1 MRRDLD
7 LARQLLIDIEGRG
20 PDCALSDLR
29 PGVAGEADERLRY
42 HVRLL
47 IDGGLVKE
55 TEHTAG
61 GVPCVRLTNA
71 GHELLELAAVEERW
85 REAKWLVQERT
96 GTQSLTVL
104 KAVLTRWAIDAAAYG
119 ERWRPRRSYRP
130 AYHRL
135 EARHPGYAPLEA
147 RYVEPRYYAPRYET
161 LRYNTPRYDLRSRVN
176 GEGSDDAVRFARS
189 TDYLERFDWWGD
201 WRDRR
206 DRDLY
211 YNTRDYYLRGEWD
224 SIDAGGDA
232 LPTHVV

>member
-42 HVRLL
+42 HIRLL
-47 IDGGLVKE
+47 IDGGFVKE

-61 GVPCVRLTNA
+61 GIPCVRLTNA
-71 GHELLELAAVEERW
+71 GHELLELAAVEARW
-85 REAKWLVQERT
+85 REAKWVVQERT

-104 KAVLTRWAIDAAAYG
+104 KAVLTRWAVEAATYG
-119 ERWRPRRSYRP
+119 ERWRPRRYYRP
-130 AYHRL
+130 PFYREAGHRL
-135 EARHPGYAPLEA
+135 DARHPGYTPVDA
-147 RYVEPRYYAPRYET
+147 RYIEPRYYAPRYDGRT
-161 LRYNTPRYDLRSRVN
+161 RVN
-176 GEGSDDAVRFARS
+176 GEAADDAVRLARS

-211 YNTRDYYLRGEWD
+211 YTRDFYPRGEWD
-224 SIDAGGDA
+224 AIDAGEA